1 VAFFGSACFKMLRLF
16 IVAAF
21 NVHFF
26 ACMFYRVKMQ
36 DEPNIVTTFYETR
49 RADANVC
56 KLSLPF
62 HNFHSWHFLLV
73 IRLDENFLAF
83 FPLFTGLNR

>member
-36 DEPNIVTTFYETR
+36 DDPNIVTTFYETR

-56 KLSLPF
+56 KLSLL
-62 HNFHSWHFLLV
+62 FHSWYFLLV
-73 IRLDENFLAF
+73 IRLDVNFLAF